1 MKLSELRKVIREE
14 VKNNLNEAIS
24 PQAAFE
30 IGQHIGP
37 NARKKIDETSPEAV
51 YIKKIADKLYNQ
63 GYPLKKLTEDKILSA
78 FIEGFVYS
86 VSSDRYRN
94 EGLSTMVGILTR
106 VAVNGYPPKG
116 QSLGA
121 LKI

>member
-63 GYPLKKLTEDKILSA
+63 GYSLENVNIYFITLFCNMKK
-78 FIEGFVYS
+78 
-86 VSSDRYRN
+86 
-94 EGLSTMVGILTR
+94 
-106 VAVNGYPPKG
+106 
-116 QSLGA
+116 
-121 LKI
+121 